1 MIFEIDLHP
10 TSSYRRAF
18 KRGMTGWDVGALQIG
33 LNSHRPDKTELT
45 IDGDFGAVTHAR
57 VVAEQKAYGLV
68 QDGVAGLM
76 TQRAMLLDIARQ
88 AEIRFD
94 VIALLLKGLIEGE
107 AGYMLA
113 ATTALYGNGTRD
125 LGAVMRN
132 TLMTEQA
139 AVRAAFFIRD
149 QIIKTARDIRNQHDS
164 YVGDRG
170 IPTDRK
176 AWETAILYH
185 NWQAAAAQV
194 AAGTFDGWRYTSR
207 NVRYGVDDPAPWII
221 EIGVSGVV
229 TARQWC
235 KHYIESKTLYVSW

>member
-1 MIFEIDLHP
+1 MIFAIDLHP

-18 KRGMTGWDVGALQIG
+18 KRGMTGWDVGALQVG
-33 LNSHRPDKTELT
+33 LNSLRPERAELT
-45 IDGDFGAVTHAR
+45 IDGDFGELTQRR
-57 VVAEQKAYGLV
+57 VVAEQKAYGLE

-88 AEIRFD
+88 AQVSFN
-94 VIALLLKGLIEGE
+94 VIPGLLKGLIEGE

-125 LGAVMRN
+125 LGAVQRN
-132 TLMTEQA
+132 TLMDEQP

-149 QIIKTARDIRNQHDS
+149 QIIKTARDIRNQHDA

-185 NWQAAAAQV
+185 NWQAAATQI
-194 AAGTFDGWRYTSR
+194 AAGTFDGWRYVSR
-207 NVRYGVDDPAPWII
+207 KVQYGVDDPAPWII
-221 EIGVSGVV
+221 EIGVSGVS
-229 TARQWC
+229 TGRQWC
-235 KHYIESKTLYVSW
+235 KHYIESKTLYVAW